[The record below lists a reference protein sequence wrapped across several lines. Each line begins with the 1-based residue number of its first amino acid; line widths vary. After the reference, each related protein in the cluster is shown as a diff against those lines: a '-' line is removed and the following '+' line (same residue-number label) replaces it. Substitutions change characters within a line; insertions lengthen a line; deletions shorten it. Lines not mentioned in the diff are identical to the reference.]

1 MLRAK
6 ISINLIC
13 VRIKIYIRYILLLSF
28 FSQYVFSQNPD
39 SLKQALKNAT
49 HDTVRVK
56 LLVELSDVCEI
67 EEIDS
72 YVTQALVLC
81 NKNLKNKSI
90 NSRERFLLFKYAGAA
105 LNNKG
110 FINDQIGNTDKA
122 IVYYELALKMQEFIN
137 DQKGVAYSLN
147 NIAFIYDN
155 KGDVPKS
162 LEYMH
167 KALKIQESIQD
178 KAGVA
183 ISFINIGNVLRAHG
197 EESKAID
204 YFNKGLKM
212 NEELQNNSHTAV
224 ALLNLGDVYYTKGDT
239 ANALINFNKAIALYE
254 KEGDEYG
261 LAYALVN
268 RGHIYKKQHQYDK
281 ALAIFERSLNMLE
294 KQGEKAGVAKTLVNI
309 VEVLLKQNN
318 INKASEQAQ
327 KGFKLSQELGYP
339 LELKATSEL
348 LSKIYAQQGSYQKA
362 YEMHCLY
369 KLMEDSVNRQ
379 ENRKASIQKGFQYEY
394 EKKSTEDSLRVEAE
408 RKVFSVKIQQEKTQR
423 VALYIGIILITLF
436 SGFMYNRFRVTRK
449 QKYIIESQKV
459 EVEQQRE
466 LADNRRV
473 IAEDQKNII
482 EQKQKEILDSIHY
495 AKRIQ
500 HAMLTSEEYIANH
513 FDAET
518 FIFYQPK
525 DIVSGD
531 FYWALSHHNQFYI
544 SAADCTGHGV
554 PGAFMSLLNISFLN
568 GNVIERGLK
577 NPAEILN
584 EQRKE
589 IIKALN
595 PNGNENSKDG
605 MDCALCAFD
614 LKNNQLQFALANNPL
629 WLIRENELIE
639 YKADKMPVGMY
650 EEVQK
655 DFTLNTIEIKK
666 GDCIYLLTDGY
677 ADQFGGDKGKKFK
690 YKHLK
695 DTLLANVN
703 KPMEEQK
710 YILSQTIN
718 TWKGNLEQ
726 VDDILIIGVRV

>member
-1 MLRAK
+1 MK
-6 ISINLIC
+6 
-13 VRIKIYIRYILLLSF
+13 IKIYIFSILFLIL
-28 FSQYVFSQNPD
+28 FSQVYYAQNPD
-39 SLKQALKNAT
+39 SLKQALKKEMQ
-49 HDTVRVK
+49 DTARIK

-67 EEIDS
+67 EEIDN
-72 YVTQALVLC
+72 YVNQALEIC
-81 NKNLKNKSI
+81 SRKLKNQSI
-90 NSRERFLLFKYAGAA
+90 TSREKALMFKYAGAA

-110 FINDQIGNTDKA
+110 FISDQIGATNKA
-122 IVYYELALKMQEFIN
+122 IGYYEIAIKIQEFIN
-137 DQKGVAYSLN
+137 DKKGMAYSLN
-147 NIAFIYDN
+147 NIAYIYDN
-155 KGDVPKS
+155 QGDVPKA

-167 KALKIQESIQD
+167 RALKIQEEIQD
-178 KAGVA
+178 KDGVA
-183 ISFINIGNVLRAHG
+183 ISLINIGNVFRAHD
-197 EESKAID
+197 EEIKAID

-212 NEELQNNSHTAV
+212 NEELNNNSHMAV
-224 ALLNLGDVYYTKGDT
+224 ALLNIGDVYYTKGDT
-239 ANALINFNKAIALYE
+239 ANALKHFNKAIALYE

-261 LAYALVN
+261 LAYAFVN
-268 RGHIYKKQHQYDK
+268 LGHIYKKQHRYDK
-281 ALAIFERSLNMLE
+281 ALIVFEKSLTMLE
-294 KQGEKAGVAKTLVNI
+294 KQGDKAGVAKTLVNV

-318 INKASEQAQ
+318 ISKASELAQ
-327 KGFKLSQELGYP
+327 KGFKISQELGYP

-348 LSKIYAQQGSYQKA
+348 LSKIYAQQGNYQKA
-362 YEMHCLY
+362 YEFHRLY
-369 KLMEDSVNRQ
+369 KQMEDSVNRQ

-394 EKKSTEDSLRVEAE
+394 EKKSAADSVKVAEE
-408 RKVFSVKIQQEKTQR
+408 RKVFEVKMQQEKTQR
-423 VALYIGIILITLF
+423 LGLYLVLGLIILF
-436 SGFMYNRFRVTRK
+436 SVFIYNRFRVTRQ
-449 QKYIIESQKV
+449 QKHIIESQKI

-466 LADNRRV
+466 LADNRRL
-473 IAEDQKNII
+473 IAEEQKFII
-482 EQKQKEILDSIHY
+482 ELKQKEILDSIHY

-500 HAMLTSEEYIANH
+500 QAMLASEEYVAQH
-513 FDAET
+513 FQAEN

-531 FYWALSHHNQFYI
+531 FYWALSHHGKFYI
-544 SAADCTGHGV
+544 AAGDCTGHGV

-605 MDCALCAFD
+605 MDCALCTFD
-614 LKNNQLQFALANNPL
+614 IKNNLLQFALANNPL
-629 WLIRENELIE
+629 WLIRNNELLE

-655 DFTLNTIEIKK
+655 DFTLQSIEIKK
-666 GDCIYLLTDGY
+666 GDCIYLLTDGF

-695 DTLLANVN
+695 DILLLHHN
-703 KPMEEQK
+703 KPMIEQK
-710 YILSQTIN
+710 QILSHTIN

-726 VDDILIIGVRV
+726 VDDILIIGIRV

>member
-1 MLRAK
+1 
-6 ISINLIC
+6 
-13 VRIKIYIRYILLLSF
+13 
-28 FSQYVFSQNPD
+28 
-39 SLKQALKNAT
+39 
-49 HDTVRVK
+49 
-56 LLVELSDVCEI
+56 
-67 EEIDS
+67 
-72 YVTQALVLC
+72 
-81 NKNLKNKSI
+81 
-90 NSRERFLLFKYAGAA
+90 
-105 LNNKG
+105 
-110 FINDQIGNTDKA
+110 
-122 IVYYELALKMQEFIN
+122 
-137 DQKGVAYSLN
+137 
-147 NIAFIYDN
+147 
-155 KGDVPKS
+155 
-162 LEYMH
+162 
-167 KALKIQESIQD
+167 
-178 KAGVA
+178 
-183 ISFINIGNVLRAHG
+183 
-197 EESKAID
+197 
-204 YFNKGLKM
+204 
-212 NEELQNNSHTAV
+212 
-224 ALLNLGDVYYTKGDT
+224 
-239 ANALINFNKAIALYE
+239 
-254 KEGDEYG
+254 
-261 LAYALVN
+261 
-268 RGHIYKKQHQYDK
+268 
-281 ALAIFERSLNMLE
+281 
-294 KQGEKAGVAKTLVNI
+294 
-309 VEVLLKQNN
+309 
-318 INKASEQAQ
+318 
-327 KGFKLSQELGYP
+327 
-339 LELKATSEL
+339 
-348 LSKIYAQQGSYQKA
+348 
-362 YEMHCLY
+362 
-369 KLMEDSVNRQ
+369 MEDSVNRQ

-423 VALYIGIILITLF
+423 FALYIGIVLIALF

-449 QKYIIESQKV
+449 QKHIIESQKV

-473 IAEDQKNII
+473 IAEEQKYII

-500 HAMLTSEEYIANH
+500 QAMLTSEDYIANH
-513 FDAET
+513 FNAET

-629 WLIRENELIE
+629 WLIRENEMIE

-650 EEVQK
+650 EETQK
-655 DFTLNTIEIKK
+655 DFTLHSINIQK

-695 DTLLANVN
+695 DALLANAN

-710 YILSQTIN
+710 QILSQTIN